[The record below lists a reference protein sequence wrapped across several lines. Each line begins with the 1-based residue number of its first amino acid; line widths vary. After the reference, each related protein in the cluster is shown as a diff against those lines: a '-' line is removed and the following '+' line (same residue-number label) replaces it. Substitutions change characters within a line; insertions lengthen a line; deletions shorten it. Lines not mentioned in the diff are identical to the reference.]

1 MHRRKTGDHK
11 MIVMQRDCRGIA
23 AVKRRT
29 FRQLGVL
36 ALIASQ
42 TCASFTGVNLR
53 RQPFDYEETE
63 RSALGDEIDTKI
75 DRAPLRTFS
84 DPQHKSSTVTSN
96 IPASQQVLVSC
107 KFENKWTESSH
118 PVDYPPNAH
127 WSPVV
132 LVSHS
137 NQYHM
142 WSYGDMAG
150 RGVEEVAEV
159 RRNIMVRYGESHNNT
174 ERPTVIFPYRLE
186 IQGLLLQN

>member
-1 MHRRKTGDHK
+1 

-107 KFENKWTESSH
+107 KFENKWTE
-118 PVDYPPNAH
+118 
-127 WSPVV
+127 
-132 LVSHS
+132 
-137 NQYHM
+137 
-142 WSYGDMAG
+142 
-150 RGVEEVAEV
+150 
-159 RRNIMVRYGESHNNT
+159 
-174 ERPTVIFPYRLE
+174 
-186 IQGLLLQN
+186 